1 MKIYKAVGHDLIPAR
16 ALKESAEILC
26 SPFGTLFNFI
36 LETGKIPQ
44 MWKKVKYPVHKK
56 ESFLTKGNYG
66 PLTILHHGCDN
77 ALLSLTEQ
85 W

>member
-1 MKIYKAVGHDLIPAR
+1 MSKMKIYKAVGHDL

-44 MWKKVKYPVHKK
+44 MWKKGEIPL
-56 ESFLTKGNYG
+56 STKRS
-66 PLTILHHGCDN
+66 
-77 ALLSLTEQ
+77 LS
-85 W
+85 